1 MAMNAQ
7 AVLGRLGYG
16 ALFCLVLPMLLVL
29 WAIAS
34 RDLVTLPAYGNQTL
48 GAVLTL
54 GGGGLMLW
62 AIGVG
67 LSLRAYSMPS
77 LSSTHVYG

>member
-16 ALFCLVLPMLLVL
+16 VLFCLVLPMLLVQ

-48 GAVLTL
+48 GAIL
-54 GGGGLMLW
+54 LW
-62 AIGVG
+62 PAEG
-67 LSLRAYSMPS
+67 
-77 LSSTHVYG
+77 